1 MSTSPVNLAQ
11 AANAQLGVNLPLAY
25 GYNRARGN
33 EIINQQLTG
42 KNRVSFRILGEGEW
56 DGIERLWINSKLVNQ
71 ADATLVHFHPGI
83 DGVLG
88 AGLAA
93 TSTGG
98 DQGVDAFFSLLP
110 ANFLPETFSRKA
122 YLALNVPPDPSA
134 PSATLDVIGDFRCCK
149 VRQFDASGNQTAYS
163 FSTNGAWQALDA
175 ILRSYL
181 KPEWNPSAA
190 AAAGGDL
197 TAAEKARI
205 SFPDV
210 FAAAQAC
217 DFLLSLGQ
225 KRFSSSVAFVS
236 QISLADA
243 LTQMCNISQ
252 LFVEE
257 VAGKIYIRADQQR
270 NSTFRLT
277 TDHILAGKMSFDKK
291 DLHAAKNRI
300 ICNYRDVNPQDSAD
314 IDTPANNGL
323 VRAANVVTVKTKAV
337 HPYLVG
343 DSVHVLPP
351 LDGSVHDTSFDG
363 LQLVASVPSTTTWT
377 YAQVAA
383 NATSGNGYTGT
394 PESRFAQRSLQVDH
408 ENHQKSIGQRG
419 LNLSSAFRVSPVTID
434 LGNTTEE
441 QVKRTATFMKNRM
454 LGLDQ
459 TPYLAP
465 FAGTLSCYMDAV
477 DVNGNSL
484 IKQICGDIITVDAT
498 VSEEFQGD
506 YEIKQMGYNIPGVG
520 GDNGQSNAPTIDLTL
535 LQYLSAAISDGIFL
549 AQPISASVPR
559 NGLPPSS
566 ILDLAGTTSDGIAIA
581 PGARNLVRN
590 PDMGIWTPATGIQS
604 LFASSARIDDLDVAG
619 VQQKTPNCWTRNF
632 DNVGNGEGVIYRSTF
647 FAPSGSYSLILQDRQ
662 GSTGDCF
669 SAASDAIPLI
679 PGQQYKFVA
688 SFNIGAG
695 GFPAHA
701 AWYFRATFFK
711 PGTTD
716 FSVGSA
722 TKSAIN
728 PVGVGGVGAAAPG
741 IYDIVEASTASG
753 ILTKSAVITCPS
765 DAGFARIIFYHYY
778 DGVTL
783 PVTVWNMLVG
793 NIQCLPLVALPDET
807 NGQLAGT
814 FRNNPVNSNGQFTGA
829 NPLSQSGG
837 ANTILIAASSIRFG
851 DGVVSYSSGSVNP
864 GSLGKWYVYADDPAF
879 TGGTVTYQATSD
891 VSILNGGNG
900 RVGFG
905 VITTTSGGSAVGTGG
920 GGGGAGGVKL
930 PQ

>member
-42 KNRVSFRILGEGEW
+42 KNRVSFRIFAEGEW

-175 ILRSYL
+175 MLRSYL

-236 QISLADA
+236 QITLADA
-243 LTQMCNISQ
+243 LTQICNISQ

-314 IDTPANNGL
+314 IETPANNGL

-465 FAGTLSCYMDAV
+465 FAGTLSCYLDAV

-506 YEIKQMGYNIPGVG
+506 YEIKQMVYNIPGIG
-520 GDNGQSNAPTIDLTL
+520 GNNGQSNAPTIDLTL

-549 AQPISASVPR
+549 AQPISSSVPR
-559 NGLPPSS
+559 NGLPPSA

-581 PGARNLVRN
+581 AGARNLVRN
-590 PDMGIWTPATGIQS
+590 PDMGVWTPATGIQS
-604 LFASSARIDDLDVAG
+604 PFASSARIDDIDNTG
-619 VQQKTPNCWTRNF
+619 SQRQTPNCWTRNLGSG
-632 DNVGNGEGVIYRSTF
+632 GNGEGVIYRTTL
-647 FAPSGSYSLILQDRQ
+647 FAPSGSYSLVMQDRQ
-662 GSTGDCF
+662 GSTGDLF

-679 PGQQYKFVA
+679 AVQQYKFSA
-688 SFNIGAG
+688 AFNIGFG

-701 AWYFRATFFK
+701 AWYFRAYFFK
-711 PGTTD
+711 TGATD
-716 FSVGSA
+716 FSLTSA
-722 TKSAIN
+722 SVSALN
-728 PVGVGGVGAAAPG
+728 PVGTGGSVPGPG
-741 IYDIVEASTASG
+741 IYGIVEGSTASG
-753 ILTKSAVITCPS
+753 VMTKSAVVACPS
-765 DAGFARIIFYHYY
+765 DSGYVRIVVIHYY
-778 DGVTL
+778 DGVSL
-783 PVTVWNMLVG
+783 PLTAWNLLFG
-793 NIQCLPLVALPDET
+793 NVQCLPLTALADET

-837 ANTILIAASSIRFG
+837 TNTILIAASSVRFG
-851 DGVVSYSSGSVNP
+851 DGVVSYNSGSVTT
-864 GSLGKWYVYADDPAF
+864 GSLGKWYVYANDPAF
-879 TGGTVTYQATSD
+879 NGGTVTYLATSD
-891 VSILNGGNG
+891 VSVLNSGNG
-900 RVGFG
+900 IICFG
-905 VITTTSGGSAVGTGG
+905 LITITSGGGAVGTGG